1 MQDTPQEAMIGD
13 KAAKELLASEKLMQ
27 SLENNDLFKRAQLTL
42 EVEKLKAVNAHLLS
56 ACKIMI
62 EWSDAEKSAKPFV
75 DDGGAA
81 FYARVALCESAFAKA
96 RAAIKEAEAL

>member
-1 MQDTPQEAMIGD
+1 MNHDTPEAIAITD
-13 KAAKELLASEKLMQ
+13 KAAMELLVREKL
-27 SLENNDLFKRAQLTL
+27 LR
-42 EVEKLKAVNAHLLS
+42 
-56 ACKIMI
+56 ACKTMI
-62 EWSDAEKSAKPFV
+62 EWGDAEKSAKPFV